1 MMRWYKALLVIVLWS
16 AAPAPAQ
23 EWSALEGRLIRL
35 EEGQKAL
42 MQRIEDGDKNLNQR
56 IDDLRA
62 DMNQRFEGVDNRFA
76 DLNFWL
82 QMTFGTI
89 FATLG
94 AVLLQWATTI
104 RRTTQVT
111 ERLEAH
117 LAETEKDQ
125 LLVFQRKEIE
135 LLKERLERVEQA
147 LQKG

>member
-1 MMRWYKALLVIVLWS
+1 MWRLGFLLAISLLGVVGRNP
-16 AAPAPAQ
+16 AAGQ
-23 EWSALEGRLIRL
+23 EGPVVERLIRL
-35 EEGQKAL
+35 EEGQKGLA
-42 MQRIEDGDKNLNQR
+42 QRIEGTNQR

-62 DMNQRFEGVDNRFA
+62 DMNQRFA

-82 QMTFGTI
+82 QLIFGTI

-94 AVLLQWATTI
+94 MLVVQWMTTL

-117 LAETEKDQ
+117 LAETEKDR
-125 LLVFQRKEIE
+125 LLTLQREEIA
-135 LLKERLERVEQA
+135 LLKDRLERVEQA